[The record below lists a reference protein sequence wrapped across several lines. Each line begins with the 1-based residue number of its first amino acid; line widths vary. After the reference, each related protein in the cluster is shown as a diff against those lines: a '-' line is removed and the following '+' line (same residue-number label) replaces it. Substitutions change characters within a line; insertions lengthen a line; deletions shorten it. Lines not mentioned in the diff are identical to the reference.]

1 MKNNKTLFLILVNT
15 VTLAIMLFV
24 NYASNTGVFSAVSVG
39 DISHKYDTL
48 FAPAG
53 YAFAIWGVIFL
64 LLIAFVIFQW
74 TSLKNTSRQEYV
86 KNTGVWFFISNLA
99 NALWIYC
106 WLNEEIGWSVAVILM
121 LLCCLVILTY
131 KLRLELDD
139 KPASVIFFVWWPIVV
154 YLGWIMVAT
163 IACIAAWLVSIG
175 WNGGPFTPQT
185 WTIVMIIIAT
195 FIYIYLIKSRNFRE
209 AALVGIWAFV
219 AIAKRQWEANF
230 NIALVA
236 MVCAL
241 GLFVAIAIHGFLNR
255 KYSIINKLKEE

>member
-1 MKNNKTLFLILVNT
+1 MKNKKILVLILVNT
-15 VTLAIMLFV
+15 VTLGFMLFV
-24 NYASNTGVFSAVSVG
+24 NYASNAGVFGSVTVG
-39 DISHKYDTL
+39 NISHKYDTL

-74 TSLKNTSRQEYV
+74 TSLNNTYRHEYV
-86 KNTGVWFFISNLA
+86 QNTGVWFFISNLA

-106 WLNEEIGWSVAVILM
+106 WINEEIGWSVAVILM

-139 KPASVIFFVWWPIVV
+139 KPASVIFFVWWPMVV

-185 WTIVMIIIAT
+185 WTIVMIIIT
-195 FIYIYLIKSRNFRE
+195 TLLYIYLIKTRNLRE
-209 AALVGIWAFV
+209 AAGVGIWAFV
-219 AIAKRQWEANF
+219 AIAKRQWNANF

-236 MVCAL
+236 LVCAL
-241 GLFVAIAIHGFLNR
+241 ALFIAIAIHGYVNR
-255 KYSIINKLKEE
+255 KYNIINKLKEA